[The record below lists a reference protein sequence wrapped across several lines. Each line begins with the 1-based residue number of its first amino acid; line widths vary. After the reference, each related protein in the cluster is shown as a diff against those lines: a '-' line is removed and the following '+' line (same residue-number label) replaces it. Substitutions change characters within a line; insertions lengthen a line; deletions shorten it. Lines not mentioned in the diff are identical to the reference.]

1 MTDNKGLPCA
11 AEHSM
16 NTDGAVRPYRAC
28 GCTESSA
35 TVVRTARTDYVACC
49 SERLGLELR
58 MKKIIRWRRV
68 MRFGFI
74 VAIVLMASSAS
85 ASMGG
90 IDHLPDY
97 LSVSNFSVNRAAG
110 FQAADGNVSVPSPS
124 MPRKWR
130 PGLTVHVKWTVSD
143 WKHGGGGN
151 YEADVPVD
159 PYAEPGNV
167 YVHFLAD
174 GNVRVVVSNYYP
186 WSPKYPGPH
195 DPIPQKQP
203 WNDFPQSWV
212 DRRSVSERLKN
223 MDMQPKP
230 QTPASPEGK

>member
-1 MTDNKGLPCA
+1 
-11 AEHSM
+11 
-16 NTDGAVRPYRAC
+16 
-28 GCTESSA
+28 
-35 TVVRTARTDYVACC
+35 
-49 SERLGLELR
+49 
-58 MKKIIRWRRV
+58 MKKSTWRRWIAK
-68 MRFGFI
+68 FGI
-74 VAIVLMASSAS
+74 VFAIALMASSVS

-90 IDHLPDY
+90 IDHLADY
-97 LSVSNFSVNRAAG
+97 LSVSNFSVNGTAG
-110 FQAADGNVSVPSPS
+110 FRAADGNASVPSPS
-124 MPRKWR
+124 MPRKWH
-130 PGLTVHVKWTVSD
+130 PGLTVHVRWTVSD
-143 WKHGGGGN
+143 WKHGGGGD

-223 MDMQPKP
+223 MDMQPQP
-230 QTPASPEGK
+230 QIPADTEGK